1 MTVFLRLFV
10 WFNLRQVRRQ
20 PWRALAVVLGIAL
33 GAAVF
38 TSVRI
43 AVDASLDAFT
53 RSMDAI
59 AGSADRVV
67 TQPGG
72 RVPEDW
78 VTRLRAMPGIAAAAP
93 VMTTYT
99 REAAG
104 GRPFMLVGIDP
115 LLDRAMRSWEGART
129 EGDEAAWLRIMA
141 EPFTLLAGETLAREA
156 GWRSGDRVVLVHRNG
171 NTAFSVAGQ
180 MTLEGLGAM
189 ANGRIA
195 LCDIATFQEFTGT
208 HGRVDRIDLQLTDRG
223 GKLPPQWAADALADG
238 LQVGPPGAVKASGE
252 GMIRAYQVNLSFLS
266 FTSLFVGMFLVYSLV
281 AMNAAARR
289 RELAILR
296 AVGASPRSVYWLFVG
311 EGALYGLAGWLL
323 ALPLGSL
330 LVRHLL
336 EGVSATI
343 STLFVRVHVDRL
355 TLDLWEILLSLAM
368 TVIVAM
374 LAALQPAQAAG
385 RVPPREVMRAV
396 RTPDTSRRAVRRLA
410 LAGLVGVLLVWPLG
424 QLPALRGVPLA
435 GYLACL
441 LLFAGFALLA
451 PWMLQQAG
459 RWLHPVTA
467 RQSRGPAHLAAGYL
481 RDSLARI
488 AIAVGALIT
497 AVALFTALVIMVRSF
512 RHTVEIWVEQTISGD
527 LFVTTRMAETNRI
540 WEPLPPPL
548 VDDLEQR
555 EDIDLV
561 ANRRFS
567 LSHEGYAFQLEAMDF
582 AAFEGYGQF
591 FWLQGGDHLM
601 TPLARG
607 EGVLLSEVFAHR
619 TGLGV
624 GDTFRTRL
632 RGQILSWPILGL
644 VRDYRTHGG
653 VVFCSL
659 ADLDRRLGGVA
670 WGGVRIFFKARAS
683 DIEAASARL
692 RDELVLRFG
701 DRLDMMSGSALR
713 GAVLKIFDET
723 FAITT
728 VLLLIALLVAALGI
742 TTILTVRVLER
753 TAALST
759 ISAVG
764 GSRGQ
769 IRAMILW
776 EAFFIVAVGEI
787 LGVLCGF
794 GLSYLLVFVIN
805 RQSFGWTFL
814 YGVDWAALA
823 FSLPLIVAAALA
835 AALPAMRLAV
845 RTSPA
850 ALLRESGG

>member
-1 MTVFLRLFV
+1 MFFLKLFI
-10 WFNLRQVRRQ
+10 WFNLRQIRRQ
-20 PWRALAVVLGIAL
+20 PWRALAVVFGIAL

-43 AVDASLDAFT
+43 SVDASLDSFT

-59 AGSADRVV
+59 AGRADRVV
-67 TQPGG
+67 TLPGG
-72 RVPEDW
+72 RVPEAW
-78 VTRLRAMPGIAAAAP
+78 VAQLQRMPGIAAAAP

-99 REAAG
+99 RDAAG
-104 GRPFMLVGIDP
+104 GRPFLLVGIDP
-115 LLDRAMRSWEGART
+115 LLDRAMRSWEDADPAG
-129 EGDEAAWLRIMA
+129 EEAAWQEIMA
-141 EPFTLLAGETLAREA
+141 EPFTLLAGKTLAGEA
-156 GWRSGDRVVLVHRNG
+156 GWRTGDRIVLAHRNG
-171 NTAFSVAGQ
+171 NTPFTVVGRIA
-180 MTLEGLGAM
+180 LEGLGTM

-195 LCDIATFQEFTGT
+195 ICDIATFQEFTGT
-208 HGRVDRIDLQLTDRG
+208 WGRLDRIDLRLTDREG
-223 GKLPPQWAADALADG
+223 TLPPEMKAIGEAG
-238 LQVGPPGAVKASGE
+238 LHIGLPGAVKQSGQ

-289 RELAILR
+289 HELAILR

-323 ALPLGSL
+323 ALPLGSM
-330 LVRHLL
+330 LVRYLL
-336 EGVSATI
+336 EGISATI

-355 TLDLWEILLSLAM
+355 ALDPWEILLSLSL
-368 TVIVAM
+368 TVVIAM
-374 LAALQPAQAAG
+374 LAALQPAREAG
-385 RVPPREVMRAV
+385 RVPPREVMMAASQPGR
-396 RTPDTSRRAVRRLA
+396 SRRAVRRLA
-410 LAGLVGVLLVWPLG
+410 LAGLAGILLVGPLA
-424 QLPALRGVPLA
+424 QLPGINGVPLS

-441 LLFAGFALLA
+441 LLFVGFALLA
-451 PWMLQQAG
+451 PWVLQQTG
-459 RWLHPVTA
+459 RRLHPLTA
-467 RQSRGPAHLAAGYL
+467 KQSRGPAHLAAGYL

-512 RHTVEIWVEQTISGD
+512 RHTVEVWVAQTISGD
-527 LFVTTRMAETNRI
+527 LFVTTRMAETNRV
-540 WEPLPPPL
+540 WEPLPASL
-548 VDDLEQR
+548 VEDLERR

-567 LSHEGYAFQLEAMDF
+567 LSYEGYAFQLEAMDF
-582 AAFEGYGQF
+582 AAFQGYGRF
-591 FWLQGGDHLM
+591 FWLQGGDHLVG
-601 TPLARG
+601 PLVRG
-607 EGVLLSEVFAHR
+607 DGVLLSEVFAHR

-624 GDTFRTRL
+624 GDTFNARL
-632 RGQILSWPILGL
+632 RGRDLAWPILGL

-659 ADLDRRLGGVA
+659 ADLDRRLEGLP
-670 WGGVRIFFKARAS
+670 WGGVRIFFKERAR
-683 DIEAASARL
+683 DIEVATARL
-692 RDELVLRFG
+692 KDELVLRFG
-701 DRLDMMSGSALR
+701 DRLDMMSGHALR
-713 GAVLKIFDET
+713 AAVLKIFDET

-753 TAALST
+753 TGELNT
-759 ISAVG
+759 ISALG
-764 GSRGQ
+764 GSRAQ

-776 EAFFIVAVGEI
+776 EAFFIVAVGEL

-794 GLSYLLVFVIN
+794 GLSYLLVFVVN
-805 RQSFGWTFL
+805 QQSFGWTFL
-814 YGVDWAALA
+814 YGVDWAALG
-823 FSLPLIVAAALA
+823 FSLPLIVATALA

>member
-1 MTVFLRLFV
+1 MMVFLRLFV

-43 AVDASLDAFT
+43 AVDASLDSFS
-53 RSMDAI
+53 RSMDAF
-59 AGSADRVV
+59 AGRADRVV

-72 RVPEDW
+72 RVPEDL
-78 VTRLRAMPGIAAAAP
+78 VARLQAIPGVAVAP

-99 REAAG
+99 REAG
-104 GRPFMLVGIDP
+104 GTRSFLLVGIDP
-115 LLDRAMRSWEGART
+115 LMDRAMRSWEKAGPAG
-129 EGDEAAWLRIMA
+129 EEAAWLQIMA
-141 EPFTLLAGETLAREA
+141 EPFTLLAGETLARES
-156 GWRSGDRVVLVHRNG
+156 GWGSGDRVMLTHRNG
-171 NTAFSVAGQ
+171 NTPFIVAGRISA
-180 MTLEGLGAM
+180 EGLGAM

-208 HGRVDRIDLQLTDRG
+208 FGRVDRIDLRLTDRNAE
-223 GKLPPQWAADALADG
+223 LPPEAAALIGTD
-238 LQVGPPGAVKASGE
+238 LKVGPPGAVKTSGQ

-296 AVGASPRSVYWLFVG
+296 AVGASPRCVYWLFVG

-323 ALPLGSL
+323 AMPLGSL

-336 EGVSATI
+336 DGVSATI
-343 STLFVRVHVDRL
+343 STLFVRVYVDRL
-355 TLDLWEILLSLAM
+355 TLDFGEILLSLAM
-368 TVIVAM
+368 TVMVAM

-385 RVPPREVMRAV
+385 RVPPREVMMAV
-396 RTPDTSRRAVRRLA
+396 RRSEASRTTVRRLA
-410 LAGLVGVLLVWPLG
+410 LTGLAGLLLVWPLG
-424 QLPALRGVPLA
+424 QLPAIRGVPLA

-441 LLFAGFALLA
+441 VLFAGFALLA

-459 RWLHPVTA
+459 RFLHPLTLG
-467 RQSRGPAHLAAGYL
+467 RSRGPARLAAGYL

-527 LFVTTRMAETNRI
+527 LFVTTRMAETNRV
-540 WEPLPPPL
+540 WEPLPPTL
-548 VDDLEQR
+548 VDDLGRR

-561 ANRRFS
+561 PNRQFS
-567 LSHEGYAFQLEAMDF
+567 LSYEGYAFQLEAMDF
-582 AAFEGYGQF
+582 EAFQGYGRF
-591 FWLQGGDHLM
+591 FWLQGGAHLV
-601 TPLARG
+601 PSLARG

-624 GDTFRTRL
+624 GDTFQTRL
-632 RGQILSWPILGL
+632 RGRDLAWPVLGL

-653 VVFCSL
+653 VVFCAL
-659 ADLDRRLGGVA
+659 ADLDRRLGGLA
-670 WGGVRIFFKARAS
+670 WGGVRIFFTDRS
-683 DIEAASARL
+683 RDIAAATAQL
-692 RDELVLRFG
+692 QDDLVLRFA
-701 DRLDMMSGSALR
+701 DRLDMIAGSALR
-713 GAVLKIFDET
+713 AAVLKIFDET

-753 TAALST
+753 TGELNT
-759 ISAVG
+759 ISALG

-769 IRAMILW
+769 IQAMILW
-776 EAFFIVAVGEI
+776 EALFIVAVGEL

-823 FSLPLIVAAALA
+823 ISLPLIVAAALA

-850 ALLRESGG
+850 ALLREFGR

>member
-1 MTVFLRLFV
+1 MMVFLRLFG

-43 AVDASLDAFT
+43 AVDASLDSFS
-53 RSMDAI
+53 RSMDAF
-59 AGSADRVV
+59 AGRADRVV

-72 RVPEDW
+72 RVPEDL
-78 VTRLRAMPGIAAAAP
+78 VARLQAIPGVAVAP

-99 REAAG
+99 REAG
-104 GRPFMLVGIDP
+104 GTRSFLLVGIDP
-115 LLDRAMRSWEGART
+115 LMDRAMRSWEKAGPAG
-129 EGDEAAWLRIMA
+129 EEAAWLQIMA
-141 EPFTLLAGETLAREA
+141 EPFTLLAGETLARES
-156 GWRSGDRVVLVHRNG
+156 GWGSGDRVMLTHRNG
-171 NTAFSVAGQ
+171 NTPFIVAGRISA
-180 MTLEGLGAM
+180 EGLGAM

-208 HGRVDRIDLQLTDRG
+208 FGRVDRIDLRLTDRYAD
-223 GKLPPQWAADALADG
+223 LPPEAAALIGTD
-238 LQVGPPGAVKASGE
+238 LKVGPPGAVKTSGQ

-296 AVGASPRSVYWLFVG
+296 AVGASPRCVYWLFVG

-323 ALPLGSL
+323 AMPLGSL

-336 EGVSATI
+336 DGVSATI
-343 STLFVRVHVDRL
+343 STLFVRVYVDRL
-355 TLDLWEILLSLAM
+355 TLDFGEILLSLAM
-368 TVIVAM
+368 TVMVAM

-385 RVPPREVMRAV
+385 RVPPREVMMAV
-396 RTPDTSRRAVRRLA
+396 RRSEASRTTVRRLA
-410 LAGLVGVLLVWPLG
+410 LTGLAGLLLVWPLG
-424 QLPALRGVPLA
+424 QLPAIRGVPLA

-441 LLFAGFALLA
+441 VLFAGFALLA

-459 RWLHPVTA
+459 RFLHPLTLG
-467 RQSRGPAHLAAGYL
+467 RSRGPARLAAGYL

-527 LFVTTRMAETNRI
+527 LFVTTRMAETNRV
-540 WEPLPPPL
+540 WEPLPPTL
-548 VDDLEQR
+548 VDDLGRR

-561 ANRRFS
+561 PNRQFS
-567 LSHEGYAFQLEAMDF
+567 LSYEGYAFQLEAMDF
-582 AAFEGYGQF
+582 EAFQGYGRF
-591 FWLQGGDHLM
+591 FWLQGGAHLV
-601 TPLARG
+601 PSLARG

-624 GDTFRTRL
+624 GDTFQTRL
-632 RGQILSWPILGL
+632 RGRDLAWPVLGL

-653 VVFCSL
+653 VVFCAL
-659 ADLDRRLGGVA
+659 ADLDRRLGGLA
-670 WGGVRIFFKARAS
+670 WGGVRIFFTDRS
-683 DIEAASARL
+683 RDIAAATAQL
-692 RDELVLRFG
+692 QDDLVLRFA
-701 DRLDMMSGSALR
+701 DRLDMIAGSALR
-713 GAVLKIFDET
+713 AAVLKIFDET

-753 TAALST
+753 TGELNT
-759 ISAVG
+759 ISALG

-769 IRAMILW
+769 IQAMILW
-776 EAFFIVAVGEI
+776 EALFIVAVGEL

-823 FSLPLIVAAALA
+823 ISLPLIVAAALA

-850 ALLRESGG
+850 ALLREFGR

>member
-1 MTVFLRLFV
+1 MMFFLKLFV

-38 TSVRI
+38 TSVRL
-43 AVDASLDAFT
+43 AVDASLDSFT

-59 AGSADRVV
+59 AGRADRVV

-72 RVPEDW
+72 RVPEDL
-78 VTRLRAMPGIAAAAP
+78 VAQLRGIPGIAAVAP
-93 VMTTYT
+93 VLTTYT
-99 REAAG
+99 REAGG
-104 GRPFMLVGIDP
+104 GRSFLLVGIDP
-115 LLDRAMRSWEGART
+115 LLDRSMRSWEDAGP
-129 EGDEAAWLRIMA
+129 GSDEAAWFRMMA
-141 EPFTLLAGETLAREA
+141 DPFTLLAGETQAQEA
-156 GWRSGDRVVLVHRNG
+156 GWRTGDRVVLTHRNG
-171 NTAFSVAGQ
+171 DTPFTVAGRVS
-180 MTLEGLGAM
+180 LKGLGTM

-195 LCDIATFQEFTGT
+195 ICDIATFQEFTGT
-208 HGRVDRIDLQLTDRG
+208 WGWVDRIDLRLGDRVRA
-223 GKLPPQWAADALADG
+223 LPPEAATAIGAG
-238 LQVGPPGAVKASGE
+238 LEVGLPGAVKSSGQ
-252 GMIRAYQVNLSFLS
+252 GLIQAYQVNLSFLS

-296 AVGASPRSVYWLFVG
+296 AVGAFPRNVYWLFVG

-330 LVRHLL
+330 LVRYLL
-336 EGVSATI
+336 QGVSATI
-343 STLFVRVHVDRL
+343 STLFVRVHVDHL
-355 TLDLWEILLSLAM
+355 TLDPWEILFSLGV
-368 TVIVAM
+368 TVIIAM
-374 LAALQPAQAAG
+374 LAAWQPAQEAG
-385 RVPPREVMRAV
+385 GVPPREVMMAV
-396 RTPDTSRRAVRRLA
+396 QRPDVSRWMVRRLA
-410 LAGLVGVLLVWPLG
+410 WVGLVSVLLVWPLA
-424 QLPALRGVPLA
+424 QLPGLNGVPLA

-441 LLFAGFALLA
+441 LLFTGFALLA

-459 RWLHPVTA
+459 RRLQPLMA

-527 LFVTTRMAETNRI
+527 LFVTSRMAETNRV
-540 WEPLPPPL
+540 WEPLPSPL
-548 VDDLEQR
+548 VAFLERQDD
-555 EDIDLV
+555 IALV
-561 ANRRFS
+561 PNRRFS
-567 LSHEGYAFQLEAMDF
+567 LLYQGDAFQLEALDL
-582 AAFEGYGQF
+582 AAFQDFGQF
-591 FWLQGGDHLM
+591 FWLRGGDHLM
-601 TPLARG
+601 PRLIRG
-607 EGVLLSEVFAHR
+607 QGVLVSEVFAHR

-624 GDTFRTRL
+624 GDTFSTRL
-632 RGQILSWPILGL
+632 RGQELAWPILGL

-659 ADLDRRLGGVA
+659 TELDQRMGDLA
-670 WGGVRIFFKARAS
+670 WGGVRIYFKDRES
-683 DIEAASARL
+683 DIEAAVTRL
-692 RDELVLRFG
+692 QDQLVLRFG
-701 DRLDMMSGSALR
+701 DRLDMMPGNVLR
-713 GAVLKIFDET
+713 AAVLKIFDET

-753 TAALST
+753 TGELNT

-769 IRAMILW
+769 IRTMILW
-776 EAFFIVAVGEI
+776 EAFFIVSVGEF

-805 RQSFGWTFL
+805 QQSFGWTFL
-814 YGVDWAALA
+814 YGVDWAALV
-823 FSLPLIVAAALA
+823 FSLPLISAIAMA

-845 RTSPA
+845 KASPA
-850 ALLRESGG
+850 ALLREVGG

>member
-1 MTVFLRLFV
+1 MMVFLRLFG

-43 AVDASLDAFT
+43 AVDASLDSFS
-53 RSMDAI
+53 RSMDAF
-59 AGSADRVV
+59 AGRADRVV

-72 RVPEDW
+72 RVPEDL
-78 VTRLRAMPGIAAAAP
+78 VARLQAIPGVAVAP

-99 REAAG
+99 REAG
-104 GRPFMLVGIDP
+104 GTRSFLLVGIDP
-115 LLDRAMRSWEGART
+115 LMDRAMRSWEKAGPAG
-129 EGDEAAWLRIMA
+129 EEAAWLQIMA
-141 EPFTLLAGETLAREA
+141 EPFTLLAGETLARES
-156 GWRSGDRVVLVHRNG
+156 GWGSGDRVMLTHRNG
-171 NTAFSVAGQ
+171 NTPFIVAGRISA
-180 MTLEGLGAM
+180 EGLGAM

-208 HGRVDRIDLQLTDRG
+208 FGRVDRIDLRLTDRFAE
-223 GKLPPQWAADALADG
+223 LPPEAAALIGTD
-238 LQVGPPGAVKASGE
+238 LKVGPPGAVKTSGQ

-296 AVGASPRSVYWLFVG
+296 AVGASPRCVYWLFVG

-323 ALPLGSL
+323 AMPLGSL

-336 EGVSATI
+336 DGVSATI
-343 STLFVRVHVDRL
+343 STLFVRVYVDRL
-355 TLDLWEILLSLAM
+355 TLDFGEILLSLAM
-368 TVIVAM
+368 TVMVAM

-385 RVPPREVMRAV
+385 RVPPREVMMAV
-396 RTPDTSRRAVRRLA
+396 RRSEASRTTVRRLA
-410 LAGLVGVLLVWPLG
+410 LTGLAGLLLVWPLG
-424 QLPALRGVPLA
+424 QLPAIRGVPLA

-441 LLFAGFALLA
+441 ALFAGFALLA

-459 RWLHPVTA
+459 RFLHPLTLG
-467 RQSRGPAHLAAGYL
+467 RSRGPARLAAGYL

-527 LFVTTRMAETNRI
+527 LFVTTRMAETNRV

-548 VDDLEQR
+548 VDDLGRR

-561 ANRRFS
+561 PNRQFS
-567 LSHEGYAFQLEAMDF
+567 LSYEGYAFQLEAMDF
-582 AAFEGYGQF
+582 EAFQGYGRF
-591 FWLQGGDHLM
+591 FWLQGGAHLV
-601 TPLARG
+601 PSLARG

-624 GDTFRTRL
+624 GDTFQTRL
-632 RGQILSWPILGL
+632 RGRDLAWPVLGL

-653 VVFCSL
+653 VVFCAL
-659 ADLDRRLGGVA
+659 ADLDRRLGGLA
-670 WGGVRIFFKARAS
+670 WGGVRIFFTDRS
-683 DIEAASARL
+683 RDIAAATAQL
-692 RDELVLRFG
+692 QDDLVLRFA
-701 DRLDMMSGSALR
+701 DRLDMMAGSALR
-713 GAVLKIFDET
+713 AAVLKIFDET

-753 TAALST
+753 TGELNT
-759 ISAVG
+759 ISALG

-769 IRAMILW
+769 IQAMILW
-776 EAFFIVAVGEI
+776 EAFFIVAVGEL

-823 FSLPLIVAAALA
+823 ISLPLIVAAALA

-850 ALLRESGG
+850 ALLREFGR

>member
-1 MTVFLRLFV
+1 MFFFRLFV
-10 WFNLRQVRRQ
+10 WFNLRQVQRQ

-53 RSMDAI
+53 RSVDAI
-59 AGSADRVV
+59 SGRADRVV
-67 TQPGG
+67 TLPGG
-72 RVPEDW
+72 RVPEDL
-78 VTRLRAMPGIAAAAP
+78 VARLRAIPGVTAAP

-99 REAAG
+99 REAGG
-104 GRPFMLVGIDP
+104 GRSFLLVGIDP
-115 LLDRAMRSWEGART
+115 LMDRAMRSWEKAGPAG
-129 EGDEAAWLRIMA
+129 EEAAWLQIMA
-141 EPFTLLAGETLAREA
+141 EPFTLLAGEALARKA
-156 GWRSGDRVVLVHRNG
+156 GWDSDDRVILTHRNG
-171 NTAFSVAGQ
+171 NTTFTVAGRIS
-180 MTLEGLGAM
+180 TEGLGAL
-189 ANGRIA
+189 ANGRMA
-195 LCDIATFQEFTGT
+195 LCDIATFQEFTGIL
-208 HGRVDRIDLQLTDRG
+208 GQVDRIDLQLVDPDAG
-223 GKLPPQWAADALADG
+223 LPAAAVAAIGPNLK
-238 LQVGPPGAVKASGE
+238 VGPPGTVKSSGQ

-296 AVGASPRSVYWLFVG
+296 AVGASPRCVYWLFVG
-311 EGALYGLAGWLL
+311 EGALYGLAGWAL
-323 ALPLGSL
+323 AMPLGGL

-336 EGVSATI
+336 DGVSATI

-355 TLDLWEILLSLAM
+355 TLDFWEILLSLAM

-385 RVPPREVMRAV
+385 RVPPREVMMAIRRSEAS
-396 RTPDTSRRAVRRLA
+396 RTTVRRLA
-410 LAGLVGVLLVWPLG
+410 LTGLAGLLLVWPLA

-451 PWMLQQAG
+451 PWMLRQAG
-459 RWLHPVTA
+459 HYLHPLT
-467 RQSRGPAHLAAGYL
+467 RSRSRGPAHLAAGYL

-512 RHTVEIWVEQTISGD
+512 RHTVELWVEQTISGD
-527 LFVTTRMAETNRI
+527 LFVTTRMAETNRV
-540 WEPLPPPL
+540 WEPLPPLL
-548 VDDLEQR
+548 VNALDQR

-561 ANRRFS
+561 PNRRFS
-567 LSHEGYAFQLEAMDF
+567 LFHEGDAFQLEAMDF
-582 AAFEGYGQF
+582 EAFQGHGRF
-591 FWLQGGDHLM
+591 FWLQGGDHLI
-601 TPLARG
+601 PSLARG
-607 EGVLLSEVFAHR
+607 EGVLLSEVFARR
-619 TGLGV
+619 TGIGV
-624 GDTFRTRL
+624 GDTFYTRL
-632 RGQILSWPILGL
+632 RGRDLAWPVLGL

-659 ADLDRRLGGVA
+659 ADLDRRLGGLA
-670 WGGVRIFFKARAS
+670 WGGVRIFFTDRS
-683 DIEAASARL
+683 RDIEAATAQL
-692 RDELVLRFG
+692 QDELVLRFG
-701 DRLDMMSGSALR
+701 ERLTMMPGSALR
-713 GAVLKIFDET
+713 SAVLKIFDET

-753 TAALST
+753 TAELNT
-759 ISAVG
+759 ISALG

-769 IRAMILW
+769 IQAMILW
-776 EAFFIVAVGEI
+776 EALFIVAVGEL

-823 FSLPLIVAAALA
+823 VSLPLIVAAALA

-850 ALLRESGG
+850 ALLREFGR

>member
-1 MTVFLRLFV
+1 MFFFRLFV
-10 WFNLRQVRRQ
+10 WFNLRQVQRH

-59 AGSADRVV
+59 SGRADQVV

-72 RVPEDW
+72 RVPEDL
-78 VTRLRAMPGIAAAAP
+78 VARLRAIPGVVAAP

-99 REAAG
+99 RQAG
-104 GRPFMLVGIDP
+104 GGRSFLLVGIDP
-115 LLDRAMRSWEGART
+115 LMDRAMRSWEKAGPA
-129 EGDEAAWLRIMA
+129 GGEAAWLQIMA
-141 EPFTLLAGETLAREA
+141 EPFTLLAGEALAREA
-156 GWRSGDRVVLVHRNG
+156 GWDSGGQVILTHRSGDTPFTVVGRIS
-171 NTAFSVAGQ
+171 T
-180 MTLEGLGAM
+180 EGLGAL
-189 ANGRIA
+189 ANGRMA

-208 HGRVDRIDLQLTDRG
+208 FDRVDRIDLQLAAPDAG
-223 GKLPPQWAADALADG
+223 LPAEAAAAIGPNLK
-238 LQVGPPGAVKASGE
+238 VGPPGSVKASGE
-252 GMIRAYQVNLSFLS
+252 DMIRAYQVNLSFLS

-296 AVGASPRSVYWLFVG
+296 AVGASPRSVHWLFVG
-311 EGALYGLAGWLL
+311 EGALYGLAGWAL
-323 ALPLGSL
+323 AMPLGSL

-336 EGVSATI
+336 DGVSATI

-355 TLDLWEILLSLAM
+355 TLDFWEILLSLAM

-385 RVPPREVMRAV
+385 RVPPREVMMAV
-396 RTPDTSRRAVRRLA
+396 RRSEASRPTVRRLA
-410 LAGLVGVLLVWPLG
+410 LTGLAGLLLVWPLA
-424 QLPALRGVPLA
+424 QLPAVRGVPLA

-451 PWMLQQAG
+451 PWMLRQAG
-459 RWLHPVTA
+459 RHLHPLT
-467 RQSRGPAHLAAGYL
+467 RYRSRGPAHLAAGYL

-512 RHTVEIWVEQTISGD
+512 RHTVELWVEQTISGD
-527 LFVTTRMAETNRI
+527 LFVTTRMAETNRV
-540 WEPLPPPL
+540 WEPLPPLL
-548 VDDLEQR
+548 VDDLGQR
-555 EDIDLV
+555 EDIDMV
-561 ANRRFS
+561 PNRRFS
-567 LSHEGYAFQLEAMDF
+567 LFHEGHAFQLEAMDF
-582 AAFEGYGQF
+582 EAFRVHGRF

-601 TPLARG
+601 PPLARG
-607 EGVLLSEVFAHR
+607 EGVLLSEVFAR
-619 TGLGV
+619 RSGLGV
-624 GDTFRTRL
+624 GDTFHIRL
-632 RGQILSWPILGL
+632 RGHDLAWPVLGL

-659 ADLDRRLGGVA
+659 ADLDRRLGGLA
-670 WGGVRIFFKARAS
+670 WGGVRIFFTDRS
-683 DIEAASARL
+683 RDIDAATARL
-692 RDELVLRFG
+692 QDELVLRFG
-701 DRLDMMSGSALR
+701 ERLTMMPGSALR
-713 GAVLKIFDET
+713 SAVLKIFDET

-753 TAALST
+753 TAELNT
-759 ISAVG
+759 ISALG

-794 GLSYLLVFVIN
+794 GLSYLLVYVIN

-823 FSLPLIVAAALA
+823 VSLPLIVAAALA
-835 AALPAMRLAV
+835 AAMPAMRLAV

-850 ALLRESGG
+850 ALLRAFGR

>member
-1 MTVFLRLFV
+1 MMVFLRLFV

-43 AVDASLDAFT
+43 AVDASLDSFS
-53 RSMDAI
+53 RSMDAF
-59 AGSADRVV
+59 AGRADRVV

-72 RVPEDW
+72 RVPEDL
-78 VTRLRAMPGIAAAAP
+78 VARLQAIPGVAVAP

-99 REAAG
+99 REAG
-104 GRPFMLVGIDP
+104 GTRSFLLVGIDP
-115 LLDRAMRSWEGART
+115 LMDRAMRSWEKAGPAG
-129 EGDEAAWLRIMA
+129 EEAAWLQIMA
-141 EPFTLLAGETLAREA
+141 EPFTLLAGETLARES
-156 GWRSGDRVVLVHRNG
+156 GWGSGDRVMLTHRNG
-171 NTAFSVAGQ
+171 NTPFIVAGRISA
-180 MTLEGLGAM
+180 EGLGAM

-208 HGRVDRIDLQLTDRG
+208 FGRVDRIDLRLTDRNAE
-223 GKLPPQWAADALADG
+223 LPPEAAALIGAD
-238 LQVGPPGAVKASGE
+238 LKVGPPGAVKTSGQ

-296 AVGASPRSVYWLFVG
+296 AVGASPRCVYWLFVG

-323 ALPLGSL
+323 AMPLGSL

-336 EGVSATI
+336 DGVSATI
-343 STLFVRVHVDRL
+343 STLFVRVYVDRL
-355 TLDLWEILLSLAM
+355 TLDFGEILLSLAM
-368 TVIVAM
+368 TIMVAM

-385 RVPPREVMRAV
+385 RVPPREVMMAV
-396 RTPDTSRRAVRRLA
+396 RRSEASRTTVRRLA
-410 LAGLVGVLLVWPLG
+410 LTGLAGLLLVWPLG
-424 QLPALRGVPLA
+424 QLPAIRGVPLA

-459 RWLHPVTA
+459 RFLHPLTLG
-467 RQSRGPAHLAAGYL
+467 RSRGPARLAAGYL

-527 LFVTTRMAETNRI
+527 LFVTTRMAETNRV
-540 WEPLPPPL
+540 WEPLPPTL
-548 VDDLEQR
+548 VDDLGRR

-561 ANRRFS
+561 PNRQFS
-567 LSHEGYAFQLEAMDF
+567 LSYEGYAFQLEAMDF
-582 AAFEGYGQF
+582 EAFQGYGRF
-591 FWLQGGDHLM
+591 FWLQGGAHLV
-601 TPLARG
+601 PSLARG

-624 GDTFRTRL
+624 GDTFQTRL
-632 RGQILSWPILGL
+632 RGRDLAWPVLGL

-653 VVFCSL
+653 VVFCAL
-659 ADLDRRLGGVA
+659 ADLDRRLGGLA
-670 WGGVRIFFKARAS
+670 WGGVRIFFTDRS
-683 DIEAASARL
+683 RDIAAATARL
-692 RDELVLRFG
+692 QDELVLRFG
-701 DRLDMMSGSALR
+701 DRLDMMAGSALR
-713 GAVLKIFDET
+713 AAVLKIFDET

-753 TAALST
+753 TGELNT
-759 ISAVG
+759 ISALG

-769 IRAMILW
+769 IQAMILW
-776 EAFFIVAVGEI
+776 EAFFIVAVGEL

-794 GLSYLLVFVIN
+794 GLSHLLVFVIN

-823 FSLPLIVAAALA
+823 ISLPLIVAAALA

-850 ALLRESGG
+850 ALLREFGR

>member
-1 MTVFLRLFV
+1 MMVFLRLFG

-43 AVDASLDAFT
+43 AVDASLDSFS
-53 RSMDAI
+53 RSMDAF
-59 AGSADRVV
+59 AGRADRVV

-72 RVPEDW
+72 RVPEDL
-78 VTRLRAMPGIAAAAP
+78 VARLQAIPGVAVAP

-99 REAAG
+99 REAG
-104 GRPFMLVGIDP
+104 GTRSFLLVGIDP
-115 LLDRAMRSWEGART
+115 LMDRAMRSWEKAGPAG
-129 EGDEAAWLRIMA
+129 EEAAWLQIMA
-141 EPFTLLAGETLAREA
+141 EPFTLLAGETLARES
-156 GWRSGDRVVLVHRNG
+156 GWGSGDRVMLTHRNG
-171 NTAFSVAGQ
+171 NTPFIVAGRISA
-180 MTLEGLGAM
+180 EGLGAM

-208 HGRVDRIDLQLTDRG
+208 FGRVDRIDLRLTDRFAE
-223 GKLPPQWAADALADG
+223 LPPEAAALIGTD
-238 LQVGPPGAVKASGE
+238 LKVGPPGAVKTSGQ

-296 AVGASPRSVYWLFVG
+296 AVGASPRCVYWLFVG

-323 ALPLGSL
+323 AMPLGSL

-336 EGVSATI
+336 DGVSATI
-343 STLFVRVHVDRL
+343 STLFVRVYVDRL
-355 TLDLWEILLSLAM
+355 TLDFGEILLSLAM
-368 TVIVAM
+368 TIMVAM

-385 RVPPREVMRAV
+385 RVPPREVMMAV
-396 RTPDTSRRAVRRLA
+396 RRSEASRTTVRRLA
-410 LAGLVGVLLVWPLG
+410 LTGLAGLLLVWPLG
-424 QLPALRGVPLA
+424 QLPAIRGVPLA

-441 LLFAGFALLA
+441 VLFAGFALLA

-459 RWLHPVTA
+459 RFLHPLTLG
-467 RQSRGPAHLAAGYL
+467 RSRGPARLAAGYL

-527 LFVTTRMAETNRI
+527 LFVTTRMAETNRV
-540 WEPLPPPL
+540 WEPLPPTL
-548 VDDLEQR
+548 VDDLGRR

-561 ANRRFS
+561 PNRQFS
-567 LSHEGYAFQLEAMDF
+567 LSYEGYAFQLEAMDF
-582 AAFEGYGQF
+582 EAFQGYGRF
-591 FWLQGGDHLM
+591 FWLQGGAHLV
-601 TPLARG
+601 PSLARG

-624 GDTFRTRL
+624 GDTFQTRL
-632 RGQILSWPILGL
+632 RGRDLAWPVLGL

-653 VVFCSL
+653 VVFCAL
-659 ADLDRRLGGVA
+659 ADLDRRLGGLA
-670 WGGVRIFFKARAS
+670 WGGVRIFFTDRS
-683 DIEAASARL
+683 RDIAAATARL
-692 RDELVLRFG
+692 QDELVLRFG
-701 DRLDMMSGSALR
+701 DRLDMMAGSALR
-713 GAVLKIFDET
+713 AAVLKIFDET

-753 TAALST
+753 TGELNT
-759 ISAVG
+759 ISALG

-769 IRAMILW
+769 IQAMILW
-776 EAFFIVAVGEI
+776 EAFFIVAVGEL

-823 FSLPLIVAAALA
+823 ISLPLIVAAALA

-850 ALLRESGG
+850 ALLREFGR

>member
-1 MTVFLRLFV
+1 MMVFLRLFL

-53 RSMDAI
+53 RSMDAF
-59 AGSADRVV
+59 AGRADRVV

-72 RVPEDW
+72 RVPEDLLA
-78 VTRLRAMPGIAAAAP
+78 RLRGMPGIAAAAP

-99 REAAG
+99 RPAAG
-104 GRPFMLVGIDP
+104 GRSFMLVGIDP
-115 LLDRAMRSWEGART
+115 LLDRTMRSWEDANAD
-129 EGDEAAWLRIMA
+129 GDEAAWMRIMA

-156 GWRSGDRVVLVHRNG
+156 GWRSGDRVMLAHRSG
-171 NTAFSVAGQ
+171 NTPFTVAGQ
-180 MTLEGLGAM
+180 INLEGLGAV
-189 ANGRIA
+189 ASGRIA

-208 HGRVDRIDLQLTDRG
+208 HGQVDRIDLRLTDRDG
-223 GKLPPQWAADALADG
+223 AFSTEAVAAIAAG
-238 LQVGPPGAVKASGE
+238 LQVGPPGAVKVSGQ

-266 FTSLFVGMFLVYSLV
+266 FTSLLVGKFLVYSLV

-296 AVGASPRSVYWLFVG
+296 AVGASSRCVYWLFVG

-355 TLDLWEILLSLAM
+355 ALDFWESLLSLGM
-368 TVIVAM
+368 TVAVAM

-385 RVPPREVMRAV
+385 RVPPREVMMAV
-396 RTPDTSRRAVRRLA
+396 RPPEASRRAVRRLA
-410 LAGLVGVLLVWPLG
+410 LAGVAGVLLVWPLG
-424 QLPALRGVPLA
+424 QLPAVRGVPLA

-441 LLFAGFALLA
+441 TLFTGFALLA
-451 PWMLQQAG
+451 PWMLQQSG

-467 RQSRGPAHLAAGYL
+467 SQSRGPAHLAAGYL

-548 VDDLEQR
+548 VDDLERR

-567 LSHEGYAFQLEAMDF
+567 LSYEGSAFQLEAMDF
-582 AAFEGYGQF
+582 AAFQGYGRF
-591 FWLQGGDHLM
+591 FWLQGGDHLV
-601 TPLARG
+601 PSLAKG

-624 GDTFRTRL
+624 GDTFNARL
-632 RGQILSWPILGL
+632 RGRDLAWPILGL

-659 ADLDRRLGGVA
+659 ADLDRRLGGLP
-670 WGGVRIFFKARAS
+670 WGGVRIFFRERS
-683 DIEAASARL
+683 RDIEAATARL
-692 RDELVLRFG
+692 KDELVLRFG

-713 GAVLKIFDET
+713 AAVLNIFDET

-753 TAALST
+753 TAELNT

-776 EAFFIVAVGEI
+776 EAFFIVTVGEI

-823 FSLPLIVAAALA
+823 FSLPLIMVTALA